1 MTSCVHP
8 FPLQLLA
15 LSLAAAQNDK
25 PFTSASIMSWQNS
38 GHNRTPYNPGPT
50 PQYAYPT
57 GPDSSVVGYTGG
69 FKAEGYDGGQR
80 FEPKKKIRDP
90 IFLVLF
96 VAQVR
101 RVPI

>member
-1 MTSCVHP
+1 
-8 FPLQLLA
+8 
-15 LSLAAAQNDK
+15 
-25 PFTSASIMSWQNS
+25 MSWQNS
-38 GHNRTPYNPGPT
+38 GHNQTPYNPGPA

-57 GPDSSVVGYTGG
+57 GPLPQGNDTYIPRDDPAVGYAEG

-101 RVPI
+101 QVPP